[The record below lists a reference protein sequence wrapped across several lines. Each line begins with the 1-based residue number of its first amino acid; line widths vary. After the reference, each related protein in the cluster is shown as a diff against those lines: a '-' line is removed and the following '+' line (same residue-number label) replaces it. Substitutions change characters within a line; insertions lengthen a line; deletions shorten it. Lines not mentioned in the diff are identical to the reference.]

1 MVALVT
7 ITAQA
12 IIVAEG
18 SGAVLATYDYF
29 QPTEEVV
36 AGLTAAFG
44 FAPTVEHVQA
54 YEGYP
59 WSAIEWEGF
68 VLQDSDQESDGL
80 YYPNNRVTVTT
91 AAVRGI
97 VIETVD
103 GVSVGDDPAALEAA
117 YPDRISYG
125 TNSSGNVYSVSYGE
139 IPLPDFDFGNGE
151 DGPFSFGVGA
161 MGVVGGPITE
171 VFAPTGGG
179 PGV

>member
-1 MVALVT
+1 MTKMTHPRLSAT
-7 ITAQA
+7 A
-12 IIVAEG
+12 IIAAIAVAMLVG
-18 SGAVLATYDYF
+18 CTPATVT
-29 QPTEEVV
+29 P
-36 AGLTAAFG
+36 TAAPTPSAT
-44 FAPTVEHVQA
+44 AP
-54 YEGYP
+54 P
-59 WSAIEWEGF
+59 AIGA
-68 VLQDSDQESDGL
+68 
-80 YYPNNRVTVTT
+80 VTT